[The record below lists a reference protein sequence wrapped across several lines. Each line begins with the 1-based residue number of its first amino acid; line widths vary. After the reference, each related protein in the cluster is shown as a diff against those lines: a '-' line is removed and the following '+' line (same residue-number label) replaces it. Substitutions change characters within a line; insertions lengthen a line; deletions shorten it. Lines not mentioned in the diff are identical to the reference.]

1 MAIRTDE
8 YNRVCVLT
16 IDGDFSGD
24 DTAELRELV
33 DGRAAS
39 GQRMELVIDLE
50 KCPYMDSAGLESL
63 LYARRRCE
71 ESEGHLSLA
80 NLDANCRK
88 VLEITRLT
96 RHFEFHAS
104 LAGAMKN

>member
-8 YNRVCVLT
+8 YDRVCV
-16 IDGDFSGD
+16 FS
-24 DTAELRELV
+24 V
-33 DGRAAS
+33 DGELANDEAAAFRDAVQSRAAA
-39 GQRMELVIDLE
+39 GRPMDLVIDLE
-50 KCPYMDSAGLESL
+50 KCPYVDSGGLEAL
-63 LYARRRCE
+63 LFARRRCE
-71 ESEGHLSLA
+71 EAGGRLSLA

-96 RHFEFHAS
+96 RHFEFHAT

>member
-1 MAIRTDE
+1 MSIRTDE

-24 DTAELRELV
+24 ETGALRELV
-33 DGRAAS
+33 DGRAAA
-39 GQRMELVIDLE
+39 GQPMDLVIDLE
-50 KCPYMDSAGLESL
+50 KCPYLDSSGLEAL
-63 LYARRRCE
+63 LNARRRCE
-71 ESEGHLSLA
+71 ASKGRLSLA
-80 NLDANCRK
+80 NLDPNCRK

-96 RHFEFHAS
+96 RHFEYHAS